1 MRQVLL
7 IIGALIF
14 VVSLIIGF
22 SAFVQVNREQIELT
36 ARLQSRSQVLADSL
50 SESIGP
56 SYTSGATSTV
66 QRLIEKFVSN
76 ERLAGLGVFD
86 NSGVAVAASENLPL
100 IDDERFITDVMDTD
114 ESHGDF
120 VHSTGVAYYVQVTP
134 LHDDSNRVV
143 GALAVA
149 QDATYID
156 ESIRSIWF
164 NSLVRFFTQIF
175 IFSVAIYVLF
185 RWVFFRSVSE
195 LVESLQAIRMGG
207 TIDEVRGAGF
217 LAPLAGE
224 ISKVTKSLRQARF
237 AASEEARMRLEK
249 LDTPWTAGRLREFI
263 KASLKDRPIYVLTN
277 REPYVHTKVKDKIEW
292 SVPASGVISALESV
306 MEACGGMWIAHGS
319 GTADKETA
327 DTDGKIRVPPDEPK
341 YTLKRISLTEEEL
354 KGYYTGFSNEAL
366 WPLCLMAHTRPIF
379 RASDWTAYKKVNALF
394 ATTLLEEIRHVDRP
408 IVLIQ
413 DYHLSLVPAIIKKS
427 RPDALVAMFWHIPWP
442 SAAQFNI
449 CPRRTE
455 ILEGMLGA
463 DLVGFQTQQHC
474 NNFIETVGN
483 EIESRIDYE
492 QFTIY
497 RNAHKS
503 VIKPFP
509 ISIAYP
515 GSAESHGEARP
526 EILSAFGIDP
536 GSRLILGVDRLD
548 YTKGIPE
555 KFKAFEFLL
564 SEHKKYRGNLTLL
577 QIASPTRESVEKYRE
592 YAAHVTREADR
603 INERFGTKNWKPIVL
618 EKRHYTHE
626 QIGRLYKLADVCL
639 ISSLHDGM
647 NLVAK
652 EFAAARSDEAGVLVL
667 SEFAG
672 ASRDL
677 KGALLINPY
686 SAEESSTA
694 LHEALQMPPSEQHR
708 RMKSLRASVR
718 DYNIYR
724 WSAELIKSLSQL
736 E

>member
-1 MRQVLL
+1 MRQILL
-7 IIGALIF
+7 IIGALVF
-14 VVSLIIGF
+14 VVSLIVGF
-22 SAFVQVNREQIELT
+22 SAFSQVNREQIELT

-50 SESIGP
+50 AESIGP
-56 SYTSGATSTV
+56 SYTTGATSTV
-66 QRLIEKFVSN
+66 QRLIDKFVSN

-86 NSGVAVAASENLPL
+86 NTGAVVATSKDLPL
-100 IDDERFITDVMDTD
+100 VNDERFITDVMDSD

-120 VHSTGVAYYVQVTP
+120 IHRDDIAYYVQVTP
-134 LHDDSNRVV
+134 LHDETNRVI

-164 NSLVRFFTQIF
+164 NSLVRFFTQVLL
-175 IFSVAIYVLF
+175 FSIAIYVLF
-185 RWVFFRSVSE
+185 RWVFFRSITE
-195 LVESLQAIRMGG
+195 LVESLQAVRMGG
-207 TIDEVRGAGF
+207 SVDDVQGTGF
-217 LAPLAGE
+217 LEPLAGE
-224 ISKVTKSLRQARF
+224 ISKVTKSLRQARY

-249 LDTPWTAGRLREFI
+249 LDSPWTAERLREFI

-277 REPYVHTKVKDKIEW
+277 REPYVHSKVKSKVEW
-292 SVPASGVISALESV
+292 SIPASGVISALESV

-319 GTADKETA
+319 GNADAETA
-327 DTDGKIRVPPDEPK
+327 DSDGKIRVPPDEPK
-341 YTLKRISLTEEEL
+341 YTLKRIALTDEQI

-379 RASDWTAYKKVNALF
+379 RADDWLEYKKVNALF
-394 ATTLLEEIRHVDRP
+394 ATTLLEEIRHVERP

-413 DYHLSLVPAIIKKS
+413 DYHLSLVPLMIKKS

-449 CPRRTE
+449 CPRRAE
-455 ILEGMLGA
+455 ILEGLLGA

-492 QFTIY
+492 QSQIY
-497 RNAHKS
+497 RNAHRS
-503 VIKPFP
+503 IIKPFP

-515 GSAESHGEARP
+515 GAAEPHGNAPADTLERFSIGAD
-526 EILSAFGIDP
+526 SQ
-536 GSRLILGVDRLD
+536 LILGVDRLD
-548 YTKGIPE
+548 YTKGLPE
-555 KFKAFEFLL
+555 KFKALEFLL
-564 SEHKKYRGNLTLL
+564 TEHKKYRGKLTLL

-592 YAAHVTREADR
+592 YAAQVTHEAER
-603 INERFGTKNWKPIVL
+603 INEKFGTKDWKPIIL
-618 EKRHYTHE
+618 EKRHYSHE
-626 QIGRLYKLADVCL
+626 EIGRLYQSADVCF

-652 EFAAARSDEAGVLVL
+652 EFAAARGDEAGVLVL

-686 SAEESSTA
+686 SAEESSAA
-694 LHEALQMPPSEQHR
+694 LHQALQMPLSEQHR

-724 WSAELIKSLSQL
+724 WSAELIKTLSQL